1 MTLLRVFLMAMVQFV
16 VAAQPNAADVATLRN
31 QATGEGSVEVT
42 VTTRAVADAARI
54 GAERTEAQQV
64 AIQRAQ
70 HKVLIQLISRGLVV
84 GNEINLQPDGSFTMR
99 VLPSGIDQLAASA
112 DVAVLRAVVKRTQR

>member
-1 MTLLRVFLMAMVQFV
+1 
-16 VAAQPNAADVATLRN
+16 
-31 QATGEGSVEVT
+31 
-42 VTTRAVADAARI
+42 VTTRAVADAASI
-54 GAERTEAQQV
+54 GPARTEAQHV

-70 HKVLIQLISRGLVV
+70 HKVLAQLISRGLVV
-84 GNEINLQPDGSFTMR
+84 GNEINVQPDGSFTMR